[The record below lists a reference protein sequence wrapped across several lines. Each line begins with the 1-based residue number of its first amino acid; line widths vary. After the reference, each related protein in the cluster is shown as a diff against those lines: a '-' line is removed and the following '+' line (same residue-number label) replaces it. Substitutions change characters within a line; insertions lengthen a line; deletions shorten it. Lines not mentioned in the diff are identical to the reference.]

1 MFAILI
7 ERCTD
12 EYFEDKIIPRRDPQL
27 TREVFK
33 SRLGA
38 NTIDGLSGLYHSQ
51 IERLLG
57 RPHPNCVLARLPAD
71 SGSDGKQVRFKSH
84 ASKLWVD
91 RVGALFT
98 WGDDTDRKRSWDN
111 EPFRQLTREYYS
123 LFQQTRGRAEADQ
136 FLNQLKCIASE
147 RMLIILPYDHS
158 RLSVLHKGS
167 KHHGAKTREYI
178 HSCSILDRTQWLAAR
193 MPQHQATVFRAFEG
207 KLRRASFAPNSKPAE
222 YSAMT
227 TALRGVITSHLHEV
241 SIQVPFSQGL
251 PPIIRSPKP
260 VALNARLVAARVFL
274 EQLEKMGSLDSE
286 SSVDDG
292 TSEDEQCF

>member
-1 MFAILI
+1 M
-7 ERCTD
+7 
-12 EYFEDKIIPRRDPQL
+12 
-27 TREVFK
+27 REAWKAGGDGVAA
-33 SRLGA
+33 RYEGDDGA
-38 NTIDGLSGLYHSQ
+38 GG
-51 IERLLG
+51 
-57 RPHPNCVLARLPAD
+57 
-71 SGSDGKQVRFKSH
+71 DGKDVG
-84 ASKLWVD
+84 SKEGFSTGTGKGGGFEVTGGNGRTFLSCGCAPGNVGTPPGRISIPSD
-91 RVGALFT
+91 RTTTSPTSPMMETFRLNE
-98 WGDDTDRKRSWDN
+98 RSRDW
-111 EPFRQLTREYYS
+111 R
-123 LFQQTRGRAEADQ
+123 
-136 FLNQLKCIASE
+136 CASE

-251 PPIIRSPKP
+251 PPIIRSPKT